1 MYEEKKP
8 GEKRRGG
15 RRRREKEREDKNV
28 KMGKTR
34 KRRGAERERERVRGE
49 GGIKHHRVHHGMT
62 SATKPTTFSELKLS
76 HSFFALSCPRGR
88 SGWTISRG

>member
-34 KRRGAERERERVRGE
+34 KRRGAERERESKRE
-49 GGIKHHRVHHGMT
+49 GGIKHHGMT

>member
-1 MYEEKKP
+1 MYEGKKA
-8 GEKRRGG
+8 GREEEGRKAEGG
-15 RRRREKEREDKNV
+15 RKKGKIRMKRWGRQERGE
-28 KMGKTR
+28 
-34 KRRGAERERERVRGE
+34 AQRERERVRGE
-49 GGIKHHRVHHGMT
+49 GGIKHQRVHHGMT